1 MPISHAI
8 PHTISTCSLI
18 LFQRY
23 TDDSDSHRSLGAKLL
38 ALMQSTLCGTLY
50 VYQGEE
56 LGMRNVPPSWDPAEY
71 IDIESIN
78 YWKKMQS
85 LASGDEAKLKHAR
98 NVLQI
103 KARDHAR
110 TPVQWT
116 SGPNAGFCKEGVK
129 PWMRVNDDW
138 ETVNAEVQLNED
150 ASVHRFW
157 QDALS
162 RRKTQKDVFV
172 YGDFELLDEE
182 GKKIFAYV
190 RESEKGEKWIVVL
203 NFSGDEVS
211 WEIPGGVKVKSWEVG
226 NYEAKTPSK
235 ATSGKITV
243 RAWEG
248 LLGRC
253 T

>member
-1 MPISHAI
+1 
-8 PHTISTCSLI
+8 
-18 LFQRY
+18 
-23 TDDSDSHRSLGAKLL
+23 
-38 ALMQSTLCGTLY
+38 MQSTLCGTLY

-56 LGMRNVPPSWDPAEY
+56 IGMRNVPPSWDPAEY

-85 LASGDEAKLKHAR
+85 LANGDKTKLDHAR

-116 SGPNAGFCKEGVK
+116 GGPNAGFCEKGVK

-138 ETVNAEVQLNED
+138 ETVNAEAQMDEE
-150 ASVHRFW
+150 ASVRHFW
-157 QDALS
+157 QDALA
-162 RRKTQKDVFV
+162 RRKTKKDVFV
-172 YGDFELLDEE
+172 YGDFQLLDEE

-190 RESEKGEKWIVVL
+190 RESEGGEKWIVVL
-203 NFSGDEVS
+203 NFSGDEVA
-211 WEIPGGVKVKSWEVG
+211 WEIPGSVKVERWEVG
-226 NYEAKTPSK
+226 NYEAKTPIK

-253 T
+253 A